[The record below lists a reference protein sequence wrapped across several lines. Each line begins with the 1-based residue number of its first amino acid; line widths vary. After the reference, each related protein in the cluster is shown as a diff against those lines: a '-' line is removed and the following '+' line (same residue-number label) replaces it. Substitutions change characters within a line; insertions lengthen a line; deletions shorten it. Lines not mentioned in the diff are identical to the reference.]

1 MRDEF
6 RALTRE
12 KFRNWKRCFLV
23 FFFSYAFSFVIGTVL
38 FRVGLVDFLLPVFSR
53 MLNLFAVG
61 FIPSFKILLLSLV
74 PLFILF
80 TSGPTIYAPLS
91 AFVTVNVSGA
101 LSGVESAYLM
111 RSGKIALSLFE
122 TIFSSS
128 SGYFMIIYA
137 TMVTLTA
144 LRIFTD
150 TKKGSSP
157 QLFEG
162 SLFCAGGFRGIFNY
176 RYILSYVGFYIFI
189 SLTTSIVVLVRAVAA
204 SLF

>member
-1 MRDEF
+1 
-6 RALTRE
+6 
-12 KFRNWKRCFLV
+12 
-23 FFFSYAFSFVIGTVL
+23 
-38 FRVGLVDFLLPVFSR
+38 
-53 MLNLFAVG
+53 
-61 FIPSFKILLLSLV
+61 
-74 PLFILF
+74 
-80 TSGPTIYAPLS
+80 
-91 AFVTVNVSGA
+91 
-101 LSGVESAYLM
+101 
-111 RSGKIALSLFE
+111 
-122 TIFSSS
+122 
-128 SGYFMIIYA
+128 
-137 TMVTLTA
+137 MVTLTA